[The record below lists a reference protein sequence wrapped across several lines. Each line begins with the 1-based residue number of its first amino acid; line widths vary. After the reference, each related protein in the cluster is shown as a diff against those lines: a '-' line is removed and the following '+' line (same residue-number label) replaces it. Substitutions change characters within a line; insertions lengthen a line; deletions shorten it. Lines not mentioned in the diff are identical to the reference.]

1 VLDEATVA
9 DKEAVDKR
17 AVEEAVTKKVAE
29 ERATE
34 EAAAKKAAKERV
46 VEERVVEEATVKKV
60 AAERAAEEAV
70 VKAVTA
76 EAAGAAGGS
85 AGPGQAPSVAGAK
98 RTAALSGSTVL
109 AKRPY
114 KGVWKPR
121 FVHLSLPLFS
131 FFFFL

>member
-1 VLDEATVA
+1 VLDEAAVA

-29 ERATE
+29 ERAAE

-46 VEERVVEEATVKKV
+46 VEEATVKK
-60 AAERAAEEAV
+60 AAEERVAEEAV

-85 AGPGQAPSVAGAK
+85 AGPDQAPSVAGAQ